1 LIAVIVFAVVMVGDA
16 RRIKS
21 AKQEAVART
30 LRKIT
35 ALMREEAA
43 AQTTNELL
51 ATGETSG
58 ETSNESGEST
68 ETSVESTETSTETE
82 ATGGLL
88 ATNEEFLQ
96 HEEVL
101 FEQDAAA
108 HGGEP
113 TTEETYEVTGL
124 ELAMCGEFGI
134 GGAFWAAY
142 QHEPEDDLVCPSVDD
157 FIWGFVLQQPNVV
170 CLMAPQDLR
179 NGFECVRRYFEEN
192 PITYLYHLMQV
203 ITASLPQEV
212 PAASPE
218 DMTTMMKAIR
228 EAITDRDIGSK

>member
-16 RRIKS
+16 RRYKS

-43 AQTTNELL
+43 QTTNELL
-51 ATGETSG
+51 ATGETSV
-58 ETSNESGEST
+58 ETSGGSTETSGEST
-68 ETSVESTETSTETE
+68 ESSSESTETE

-88 ATNEEFLQ
+88 ATNEAFLQ

-113 TTEETYEVTGL
+113 TTEGTYEVTGL

-142 QHEPEDDLVCPSVDD
+142 QHEPEEGLVCPKQED

-192 PITYLYHLMQV
+192 PITYLYHLMQI
-203 ITASLPQEV
+203 ITASLPQEE
-212 PAASPE
+212 PAAAPA
-218 DMTTMMKAIR
+218 DMTTMMKAIKNV
-228 EAITDRDIGSK
+228 IGTKTF